1 MKMLVAVGKS
11 ASLMGLLTLMA
22 TAASAGPITVN
33 NPSFETLPPGGL
45 PIGCGTGCSFSEAA
59 IPGWTNG
66 GFSGQFIPGT
76 QVGNFFAFNT
86 IPDGIT
92 VAYSNGGTISQTV
105 GATVQAGVV
114 YTLQVD
120 LGWRNDD
127 PTFLGSAD
135 LLVNGNQ
142 YFSTDATPVQGNFS
156 NFTATYTGLAAD
168 VGDSITIQLNTPGQQ
183 GDFDNVRLSD
193 NLASVPAP
201 ALGSGPATFAVLGG
215 ALALFYRKRSLFTR
229 RARVRSVVAAL

>member
-105 GATVQAGVV
+105 GATVQAGESILCKSTSAGEMTIRPFSALQTCWSTVISIFRPV
-114 YTLQVD
+114 LHRCKATFLTLQ
-120 LGWRNDD
+120 
-127 PTFLGSAD
+127 
-135 LLVNGNQ
+135 
-142 YFSTDATPVQGNFS
+142 
-156 NFTATYTGLAAD
+156 
-168 VGDSITIQLNTPGQQ
+168 
-183 GDFDNVRLSD
+183 RLIRVSPPMW
-193 NLASVPAP
+193 AI
-201 ALGSGPATFAVLGG
+201 
-215 ALALFYRKRSLFTR
+215 RS
-229 RARVRSVVAAL
+229 RSS